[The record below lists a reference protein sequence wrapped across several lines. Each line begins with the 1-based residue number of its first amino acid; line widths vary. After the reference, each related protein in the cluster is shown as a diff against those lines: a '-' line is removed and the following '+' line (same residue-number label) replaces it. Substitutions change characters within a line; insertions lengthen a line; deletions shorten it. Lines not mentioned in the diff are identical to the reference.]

1 MWKMCKLAG
10 LFVASCVCHWGFATL
25 FLYCGLN
32 VNFMLVFAI
41 AFCAVAQL
49 EIGYPMAFLCGLFL
63 DFFGAKLFG
72 NNAFSFTVA
81 ACVVYAL
88 RERFDF
94 NSFLPQMVTVF
105 VLTCAVGVLN
115 SVLLMQ
121 FTNSSLWPGTGS
133 LVGGAFVGAVLSPF
147 VFAVVRFVWID
158 LAADERL

>member
-1 MWKMCKLAG
+1 MWKLCKLAG
-10 LFVASCVCHWGFATL
+10 LFVAACVCHWGFATL

-41 AFCAVAQL
+41 AFCTVAQL

-72 NNAFSFTVA
+72 NNAFSFTMVA
-81 ACVVYAL
+81 CIVYAL

-105 VLTCAVGVLN
+105 VLTCAAGVLN
-115 SVLLMQ
+115 SVLLIQ
-121 FTNSSLWPGTGS
+121 FTSSSLWPGTSS
-133 LVGGAFVGAVLSPF
+133 LLGGAFVGAVLSPF
-147 VFAVVRFVWID
+147 VFAVVRFVWVD